1 MPKPSPPSPHP
12 LSETVAIIG
21 AGPLGRWLALAAARA
36 GFRVQLEDVM
46 PTNLHHAQ
54 ELLRQQLGPQPL
66 AETPPALKGHGFS
79 RADGTAEGG
88 GGFNPRIMSAESEG
102 ALAPEESAEGTGFRP
117 YNDPA
122 ISAGA
127 LAPEGSM
134 KGTGFSPYIK
144 PAILDG
150 ALAPEGNISQTLP
163 VAFVSTIEE
172 AVRNANLVID
182 CVPDELESK
191 LEILLLLDRMA
202 PPRAVFATPTTRH
215 SIVDLASCTYR
226 PTKCIAI
233 VAEADT
239 LAENPEAG
247 AAREILLRTTSQT
260 APETIALL
268 DRFWRQLGFTPRFD
282 QDPAESPS
290 S

>member
-1 MPKPSPPSPHP
+1 M
-12 LSETVAIIG
+12 SETVAIIG

-102 ALAPEESAEGTGFRP
+102 ALAPE
-117 YNDPA
+117 
-122 ISAGA
+122 
-127 LAPEGSM
+127 GSV

-172 AVRNANLVID
+172 AVRNADLVID